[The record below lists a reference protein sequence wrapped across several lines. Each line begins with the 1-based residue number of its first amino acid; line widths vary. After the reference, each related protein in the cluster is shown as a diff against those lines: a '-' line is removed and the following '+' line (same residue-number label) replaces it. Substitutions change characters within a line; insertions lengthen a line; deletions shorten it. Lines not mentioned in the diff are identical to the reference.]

1 VKISPM
7 DIQRQTFTKRLRG
20 LDPEEVRTYL
30 NLLAEEVAALQRQCN
45 DLSRDNQSLESNI
58 DEHRQRET
66 LLRNTLLT
74 AQRAA
79 EDIKDTS
86 RKEAEVTLKQA
97 ELQADRLLELAQSRA
112 HDVERGIL
120 DLHSQREVLR
130 NDVRQLIAHLNR
142 VLDLDQETDQD
153 EVLSFLKRR
162 KSSSAG

>member
-1 VKISPM
+1 MKISPM

>member
-1 VKISPM
+1 M